1 MQVYVSTDE
10 SDVGSIHAGQE
21 VNFNVDAF
29 PTQKFKGKVSAV
41 RLNATTVQNVVTYT
55 TIVDFDNP
63 ELKLFP
69 GMTAYVNIPV
79 ATANDV
85 VKVPNGAL
93 RYTPDLTAD
102 ELAAAYAKSGITAPA
117 GKGKKA
123 GQQASGQNPATM
135 AVIWKMDADKQLEPV
150 QIKLGITDHTTTEVA
165 QVVIGAL
172 NAGDQVI
179 TGLNGPSPKAA
190 GTTAAPGMGGARGG
204 AGGGMRV
211 GR

>member
-10 SDVGSIHAGQE
+10 SDVGTIHAGQE

-69 GMTAYVNIPV
+69 GMTAYVSVPV

-102 ELAAAYAKSGITAPA
+102 EMAAALAKNGITAVG
-117 GKGKKA
+117 GKGRKG
-123 GQQASGQNPATM
+123 GQQASGQTPATN
-135 AVIWKMDADKQLEPV
+135 AVVWKMDANKQVEPV
-150 QIKLGITDHTTTEVA
+150 QIRLGITDHTTTEVA
-165 QVVIGAL
+165 QVLKGTL
-172 NAGDQVI
+172 NPGDQVI
-179 TGLNGPSPKAA
+179 TGLNGPAQKAT
-190 GTTAAPGMGGARGG
+190 GGTAAPGMGGARGG
-204 AGGGMRV
+204 GGGMRV